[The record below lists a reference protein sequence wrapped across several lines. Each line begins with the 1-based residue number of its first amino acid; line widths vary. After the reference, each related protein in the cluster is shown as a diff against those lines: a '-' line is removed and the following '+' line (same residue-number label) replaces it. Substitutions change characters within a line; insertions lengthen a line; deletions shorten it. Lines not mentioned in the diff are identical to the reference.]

1 MFEPD
6 FKSTF
11 FGSHYS
17 KLKLIKKI
25 YDPVDL
31 FVVNEGVVGRMG
43 QKFELSSLKRTWTV
57 F

>member
-31 FVVNEGVVGRMG
+31 FVVNEGVGSDEWD
-43 QKFELSSLKRTWTV
+43 KSLNCHL
-57 F
+57 